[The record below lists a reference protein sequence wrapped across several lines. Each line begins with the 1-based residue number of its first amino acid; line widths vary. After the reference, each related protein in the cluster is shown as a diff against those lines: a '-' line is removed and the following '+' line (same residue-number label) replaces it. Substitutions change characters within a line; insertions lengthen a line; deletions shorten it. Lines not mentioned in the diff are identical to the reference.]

1 MNIHGPKIQCSIIQI
16 TIFCMTLLLPF
27 ACIFP
32 TAASFSFQ
40 ATHLLSLLDEIQG
53 ISFCG
58 VNKASSIA
66 IRYLCVPKR
75 ERLILVECQ
84 WKKKCCFQKS
94 KKSSSFTED
103 MGSEHFNNT
112 TKFNMTFWGKKSG
125 LCRKYAKCGLFHSIG
140 LVELSNI
147 KACSVM
153 VGRLSNVVWSQ
164 AQEYLG
170 IVPREVCNQMQ
181 LAERVSNLT

>member
-1 MNIHGPKIQCSIIQI
+1 MNMHGHKIQYSIIQI

-27 ACIFP
+27 ACVFP
-32 TAASFSFQ
+32 SAASFSFQ

-58 VNKASSIA
+58 VNKANIA
-66 IRYLCVPKR
+66 IRYLCVQKR
-75 ERLILVECQ
+75 ERLILLECQ

-164 AQEYLG
+164 AQEYRG